1 MQYHYLYLRSSSEE
15 ALYKIGVEA
24 ILELTER
31 FGNPRVTSVSR
42 IENLSELFHQYQDDG
57 QLTSETPSLNPSLQ
71 DVPITSDEFGKI
83 RKYVELR
90 HIFRCKPNASL
101 ASVLNEALEH
111 KRRED
116 TKSRI
121 ASFRFR

>member
-1 MQYHYLYLRSSSEE
+1 MQYHYLYLRSSNEE
-15 ALYKIGVEA
+15 ALYRIDVEA

-42 IENLSELFHQYQDDG
+42 IENLAELFRQYQDDD

-71 DVPITSDEFGKI
+71 KVSTASDEFRKI

-90 HIFRCKPNASL
+90 HIFRCKPNTSL
-101 ASVLNEALEH
+101 ASVLSEALEH

-116 TKSRI
+116 AKSRI
-121 ASFRFR
+121 VSFRFR

>member
-15 ALYKIGVEA
+15 SLYEIGVEA
-24 ILELTER
+24 IRELNER

-42 IENLSELFHQYQDDG
+42 IGNLSELFRQYQDND
-57 QLTSETPSLNPSLQ
+57 QLTSKTPSLIPALQ
-71 DVPITSDEFGKI
+71 VVSEDSPEFGKI

-90 HIFRCKPNASL
+90 HILRCKPNTSL

-111 KRRED
+111 KRRNE
-116 TKSRI
+116 TSFV
-121 ASFRFR
+121 ASSLRFR